1 MGFEFTEEQHMI
13 RETVRRLA
21 KEKVAPRATQIDETN
36 EFLYDLKE
44 AFVENGLLKM
54 GLPQEHGGI
63 GANVATICM
72 VMEEMSKVSF
82 TGASFLFSVHLIIE
96 LLLSVGNEEQKKRFF
111 NQLSQG
117 DKIAAMAV
125 TEPNVG
131 SDLSSMRT
139 RAVLKG
145 DYYIL
150 NGTKCFISL
159 GGVADLYG
167 VFASTCPH
175 KKTKGLSAFIVLRE
189 TNGLSVGK
197 IENPMGM
204 RGAAGAEIIF
214 EDAKVPK
221 ENLLGKEGDGFMI
234 LVNSLNVERLWF
246 ASMALGTSQGALD
259 YAVQY
264 AKQRVQFGR
273 PIAEFQGIQFMLAD
287 MAIQIE
293 VGRSILYDAASEIDR
308 GIKNDGSKS
317 AIAKFF
323 ITDTAMKVTTDAV
336 QILGGY
342 GYIKEYPVERMMR
355 DAKATQIAAGTNQ
368 IQRVLIARSLLRK

>member
-1 MGFEFTEEQHMI
+1 MQLSEEHRMI
-13 RETVRRLA
+13 RQMVREFALGEVKPCA
-21 KEKVAPRATQIDETN
+21 KELDETGEVN
-36 EFLYDLKE
+36 WDLYKKMGEL
-44 AFVENGLLKM
+44 GLLGM
-54 GLPQEHGGI
+54 PFPEEWGGGDTDTLGYTIGVEEISRVCGSTGLSMAAHTSLGTYPIYTFG
-63 GANVATICM
+63 T
-72 VMEEMSKVSF
+72 
-82 TGASFLFSVHLIIE
+82 
-96 LLLSVGNEEQKKRFF
+96 EEQKKKYVPDLASGKKFGGF
-111 NQLSQG
+111 GL
-117 DKIAAMAV
+117 
-125 TEPNVG
+125 TEPGAG
-131 SDLSSMRT
+131 SDAGGT
-139 RAVLKG
+139 QTTAVRDG
-145 DYYIL
+145 DHYVL

-317 AIAKFF
+317 AIAKCF

>member
-1 MGFEFTEEQHMI
+1 MGFEFTEEQRMI
-13 RETVRRLA
+13 REMVKKLVT
-21 KEKVAPRATQIDETN
+21 EKIAPRAAEIDESN
-36 EFLYDLKE
+36 DFPYDIKE

-54 GLPQEHGGI
+54 GLPEEYGGI

-72 VMEEMSKVSF
+72 VMEEVSKVSF
-82 TGASFLFSVHLIIE
+82 TAASLFFSVHLIID
-96 LLLSVGNEEQKKRFF
+96 LLFSVGNKEQKKKYFGL
-111 NQLSQG
+111 LSRG

-139 RAVLKG
+139 RAVLIG
-145 DYYIL
+145 DNYIL

-167 VFASTCPH
+167 VYASTSPE
-175 KKTKGLSAFIVLRE
+175 KRTRGLSAFIVERE
-189 TNGLSVGK
+189 TSGFSIGK

-204 RGAAGAEIIF
+204 RGSASSEIIL
-214 EDAKVPK
+214 EDVKVPK
-221 ENLLGKEGDGFMI
+221 EDLLGKEGDGFSI

-259 YAVQY
+259 YATQY
-264 AKQRVQFGR
+264 AKERVQFGK

-287 MAIQIE
+287 MAIQVE
-293 VGRSILYDAASEIDR
+293 VGRSILYDAASQIDR
-308 GIKNDGSKS
+308 GVEDGGLKS
-317 AIAKFF
+317 AIAKCF
-323 ITDTAMKVTTDAV
+323 ITDAAMKVTTDAV
-336 QILGGY
+336 QVLGGY
-342 GYIKEYPVERMMR
+342 GYMKEYPVERMMR

-368 IQRVLIARSLLRK
+368 IQRVLIARSLLGK